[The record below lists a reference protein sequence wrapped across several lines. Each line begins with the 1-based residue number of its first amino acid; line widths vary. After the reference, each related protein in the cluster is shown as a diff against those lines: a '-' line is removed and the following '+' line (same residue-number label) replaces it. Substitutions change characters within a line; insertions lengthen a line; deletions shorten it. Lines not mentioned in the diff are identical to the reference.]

1 MKKFL
6 FITIGVLSVI
16 LGIIGIFVPGLPTT
30 PFILLSSWLF
40 YKSSKR
46 LHDRLH
52 RSPLGKY
59 IRRYESRQGMSL
71 TGKFISIA
79 CMWIMISISAFLI
92 LEDFKIR
99 VLLLILSSW
108 LFYKSSK
115 RLHDR
120 LHRSPLG
127 KYIRRY
133 ESRQGMSLTGK
144 FISIACMW
152 IMISISAF
160 LILEDFKIRVLL
172 LILGAIGTG
181 SILLIV
187 PTAKRQNPGSEEA
200 R

>member
-52 RSPLGKY
+52 RS
-59 IRRYESRQGMSL
+59 
-71 TGKFISIA
+71 
-79 CMWIMISISAFLI
+79 
-92 LEDFKIR
+92 
-99 VLLLILSSW
+99 
-108 LFYKSSK
+108 
-115 RLHDR
+115 
-120 LHRSPLG
+120 
-127 KYIRRY
+127 
-133 ESRQGMSLTGK
+133 
-144 FISIACMW
+144 CMW

>member
-30 PFILLSSWLF
+30 PFILLSSW
-40 YKSSKR
+40 

-79 CMWIMISISAFLI
+79 CMWIMISIS
-92 LEDFKIR
+92 
-99 VLLLILSSW
+99 
-108 LFYKSSK
+108 
-115 RLHDR
+115 
-120 LHRSPLG
+120 
-127 KYIRRY
+127 
-133 ESRQGMSLTGK
+133 T
-144 FISIACMW
+144 
-152 IMISISAF
+152 F

>member
-30 PFILLSSWLF
+30 PFILLSSWL
-40 YKSSKR
+40 
-46 LHDRLH
+46 
-52 RSPLGKY
+52 
-59 IRRYESRQGMSL
+59 
-71 TGKFISIA
+71 
-79 CMWIMISISAFLI
+79 
-92 LEDFKIR
+92 
-99 VLLLILSSW
+99 
-108 LFYKSSK
+108 
-115 RLHDR
+115 LHDR

>member
-52 RSPLGKY
+52 RSPLGKNNF
-59 IRRYESRQGMSL
+59 RLLRPP
-71 TGKFISIA
+71 
-79 CMWIMISISAFLI
+79 
-92 LEDFKIR
+92 LEKNT
-99 VLLLILSSW
+99 
-108 LFYKSSK
+108 
-115 RLHDR
+115 
-120 LHRSPLG
+120 
-127 KYIRRY
+127 RRY

>member
-99 VLLLILSSW
+99 VLLLIL
-108 LFYKSSK
+108 
-115 RLHDR
+115 
-120 LHRSPLG
+120 
-127 KYIRRY
+127 
-133 ESRQGMSLTGK
+133 
-144 FISIACMW
+144 
-152 IMISISAF
+152 
-160 LILEDFKIRVLL
+160 
-172 LILGAIGTG
+172 GAIGTG
-181 SILLIV
+181 LLSGKIRDLKRPGRIV
-187 PTAKRQNPGSEEA
+187 QSPPPGHKFIFSFYSDFGIERKREQY
-200 R
+200 

>member
-46 LHDRLH
+46 LHD
-52 RSPLGKY
+52 
-59 IRRYESRQGMSL
+59 
-71 TGKFISIA
+71 
-79 CMWIMISISAFLI
+79 
-92 LEDFKIR
+92 
-99 VLLLILSSW
+99 
-108 LFYKSSK
+108 
-115 RLHDR
+115 
-120 LHRSPLG
+120 PLG